1 MTGVT
6 LATPVKGRC
15 FGVVWWSEKA
25 SFQALFRRHSRHSS
39 GAILGALQALFQAR
53 FRSHSRRASGAI
65 LRALQARFRRHSGAL
80 EARFRRH
87 SGALQA
93 PFRRASGTLQ
103 APLKATILQ
112 ILYVVSFQDQ
122 CLIDLPIC
130 FFPMILPLIFCK
142 ISGSTQKNPQP
153 FLL

>member
-25 SFQALFRRHSRHSS
+25 SFQALFRRHSRHAS

-65 LRALQARFRRHSGAL
+65 LRALQ
-80 EARFRRH
+80 ARFRRH

>member
-80 EARFRRH
+80 
-87 SGALQA
+87 QA